1 MAERLIRRLPA
12 AAVLLF
18 YAPFCGLAQTGPP
31 TAPAANRSAAN
42 SAPGGAAP
50 GAAAPSAGR
59 LLDEARG
66 RLAAYRTVSAT
77 LKQTAGVDGHRFVSG
92 GRLHLAAGGRTRFEL
107 NPAATG
113 PGSKRGARG
122 PALLQVC
129 DGTVMHTR
137 YAIGDR
143 VAVTRRNVRTVRAAA
158 AGRPGGA
165 SLAADLSSGGLAGVL
180 ASLRTSLIWEQPHT
194 EIVADRP
201 FRVLTGRWTA
211 ASRAAV
217 DAQPSKL
224 KPDGVTVYLD
234 ADRLFPHRIRYWTQE
249 KGGPRVPALTLDLSE
264 IRVNGPL
271 PADAFK
277 FVLPDGVEVD
287 DLTDRAVQRARTA
300 GLPAAK
306 APATDAAAGKKDE
319 S

>member
-18 YAPFCGLAQTGPP
+18 YAPLCGFAQTGPP
-31 TAPAANRSAAN
+31 LGSVPKPSAAN
-42 SAPGGAAP
+42 SAPEAVTP

-77 LKQTAGVDGHRFVSG
+77 LKQTAGVDGRRFLSA
-92 GRLHLAAGGRTRFEL
+92 GRLRLAAGGRVWFEL
-107 NPAATG
+107 NPVPAG
-113 PGSKRGARG
+113 SGSKEEVVG

-129 DGTVMHTR
+129 DGTVMHTQ

-143 VAVTRRNVRTVRAAA
+143 LAVTRRNVRTVREAAA
-158 AGRPGGA
+158 QHPAGA
-165 SLAADLSSGGLAGVL
+165 TLAADLSSGGLAGVL
-180 ASLRTSLIWEQPHT
+180 ASLRTSLIWEQPRT
-194 EIVADRP
+194 ETVADRP

-211 ASRAAV
+211 SSRAAV
-217 DAQPSKL
+217 DEQPSKL

-249 KGGPRVPALTLDLSE
+249 EGGPRVPALTLDLSE

-271 PADAFK
+271 PADAFV

-300 GLPAAK
+300 GLPAAQ
-306 APATDAAAGKKDE
+306 APATDAPAGKKDE